1 MMVGSFFF
9 MKYNSDW
16 EYTGIYDMLM
26 KRALKKQAA
35 KQNFDLDKAEELRA
49 YVKNMEAQLGVFE
62 FTHEQIWLH

>member
-35 KQNFDLDKAEELRA
+35 KQNFDLDKA
-49 YVKNMEAQLGVFE
+49 
-62 FTHEQIWLH
+62 